1 MRHLKNIWSFSLP
14 AVLWLDAAAVFAETS
29 FSLGAGLLPDG
40 AGKIMSAASA
50 AAAACIFPFA
60 WKRARERRAIR
71 GRRLSF
77 IKIRELIGL
86 MRSNPAQLWL
96 GTGFEWKAV
105 HTERIMTI
113 ERSGLGRRIRNS
125 FGAPY
130 LHGVETDER
139 NIFLPFSH
147 TSGHTLILGT
157 TGAGKTRFFELLITQ
172 AIVSGDTVIIIDPK
186 GDMEL
191 RDHAREVTE
200 LIGEPGRF
208 AFFHPGFPRE
218 SFRINPL
225 EDFSR
230 STEIASRIASLI
242 PAGNNPAFKNYC
254 EEALD
259 LVIEALLASGERPTL
274 KRVRDLIVSED
285 DRTRLF
291 LDLAERLSLDA
302 HVPLSAPAM
311 QSGQKQSRKAPDIS
325 LIFSVIKKN
334 PAFKGLRGREE
345 AINLYSVLT
354 RDPVH
359 FEKMTASLRPVLTIL
374 TAGELGGLISPDYS
388 DLSDDREILS
398 LSSASRGGRVLYFGL
413 DSLTDS
419 MASACFGSLLLAD
432 LTAIAGEIYNY
443 SGKRPF
449 TISLF
454 VDETAE
460 VINEPFIQLLNKGR
474 GAGIR
479 CFAATQTVHD
489 LEARLGSAAKAGQ
502 VLGNLNN
509 IISLRVTDAEA
520 QKFFTDTLPEVSVL
534 VPSESESSQT
544 SSESPL
550 TMSGSE
556 STGLQETRE
565 PAVPPA
571 SLGSLPNFEYYA
583 RISGGMLVKG
593 RFPLLAGDGAEKE
606 SAGII
611 KGNNPR
617 PAGDG
622 KEKAR

>member
-1 MRHLKNIWSFSLP
+1 MISL
-14 AVLWLDAAAVFAETS
+14 
-29 FSLGAGLLPDG
+29 
-40 AGKIMSAASA
+40 
-50 AAAACIFPFA
+50 
-60 WKRARERRAIR
+60 
-71 GRRLSF
+71 
-77 IKIRELIGL
+77 
-86 MRSNPAQLWL
+86 
-96 GTGFEWKAV
+96 
-105 HTERIMTI
+105 
-113 ERSGLGRRIRNS
+113 
-125 FGAPY
+125 
-130 LHGVETDER
+130 
-139 NIFLPFSH
+139 
-147 TSGHTLILGT
+147 
-157 TGAGKTRFFELLITQ
+157 
-172 AIVSGDTVIIIDPK
+172 
-186 GDMEL
+186 
-191 RDHAREVTE
+191 
-200 LIGEPGRF
+200 
-208 AFFHPGFPRE
+208 
-218 SFRINPL
+218 
-225 EDFSR
+225 
-230 STEIASRIASLI
+230 
-242 PAGNNPAFKNYC
+242 
-254 EEALD
+254 
-259 LVIEALLASGERPTL
+259 
-274 KRVRDLIVSED
+274 RDLIVSED

-443 SGKRPF
+443 SGKKPC

-509 IISLRVTDAEA
+509 IISLRVTDAET